1 MDLNRRIDTATD
13 LPDDPAFLKAE
24 IARLRAQA
32 EQREQLLATFLEATN
47 EGVLTLD
54 GAGIIL
60 HANAGALAI
69 FGYTQDELIGQTIE
83 MLLPILK
90 RKYPDNPNKPVQ
102 DGCDH
107 QFFSGTKTL
116 GRRKDGSDFPAD
128 VALHYF
134 ETDAGIMCDVLVA
147 ESSIAKRAHWFRLFV
162 QHAPGAI
169 AIFDQRMRYL
179 VASRRWLQDFRI
191 DGDPTGRTHYE
202 IFPDTPKRWR
212 EWHRRGLAG
221 ESFKSNSE
229 AIMHS
234 DGRVQ
239 WIKWELQPWREISGE
254 IGGIMIAAEDLT
266 LQQEAD
272 REVRASEERFQLA
285 VRGASDG
292 IWDWNLLTGELYFSD
307 RAFEMLGF
315 EPGEMTFENETW
327 TARIHP
333 EDRPDALVHL
343 QAHLKDDAPFDIQYR
358 LRTKDGDYRWLR
370 SRAAAVRDQSGAPLR
385 MAGAVSDVTERRI
398 LEQRLQE
405 ILQNTDEQ
413 LRAVIESSPLAIATM
428 DPDGRLTSLNRAGE
442 EMFGYTAAEAIGHVS
457 PAIPADQREKFHQM
471 LAGALNGNTQ
481 RVEVQRIRKDG
492 SVIDV
497 AVHYTRFLT
506 RPGGEPAGIVV
517 FAEDI
522 TLRKRAEA
530 ELRLNSVRAALEAAR
545 DEEARRIARELHD
558 DISQRLAV
566 LSMDISIDSGRR
578 RCSRE
583 WKSRLSSYR
592 EKLSSVTE
600 SIRQISHQMHASI
613 LDDLGLVKALE
624 QLCFEQLGFEQNT
637 FEASNQWLSVPV
649 TFNARGIPDELPKE
663 IASCVYRVAQAALHN
678 VAKHAQ
684 ATSASITLDG
694 SPGFIEMV
702 IADSGKGFDPS
713 SEQTGLGLASM
724 RERVRILNGNI
735 SIDAKPR
742 EGTRISVRLPLP
754 GFAGMVSVPR

>member
-1 MDLNRRIDTATD
+1 MDLNQRDEDAAE
-13 LPDDPAFLKAE
+13 LPDEPAVLKAE
-24 IARLRAQA
+24 VARLRAEA
-32 EQREQLLATFLEATN
+32 AQREKFLATLLAPTHGTAMSEAPP
-47 EGVLTLD
+47 D
-54 GAGIIL
+54 QR
-60 HANAGALAI
+60 AN
-69 FGYTQDELIGQTIE
+69 
-83 MLLPILK
+83 
-90 RKYPDNPNKPVQ
+90 
-102 DGCDH
+102 
-107 QFFSGTKTL
+107 
-116 GRRKDGSDFPAD
+116 
-128 VALHYF
+128 
-134 ETDAGIMCDVLVA
+134 
-147 ESSIAKRAHWFRLFV
+147 WFRLLV
-162 QHAPGAI
+162 EHVPGAI
-169 AIFDQRMRYL
+169 AIFDREMRYI
-179 VASRRWLQDFRI
+179 VASHRWLRDFKI
-191 DGDPTGRTHYE
+191 NEDPTGRFQYE
-202 IFPDTPKRWR
+202 IFPDTPKRWK

-221 ESFKSNSE
+221 ESFQSDSE
-229 AIMHS
+229 PILHA

-266 LQQEAD
+266 AQHQAD
-272 REVRASEERFQLA
+272 QEVRASEERFKLA
-285 VRGASDG
+285 IRGASDG

-307 RAFEMLGF
+307 RVFEILGL
-315 EPGEMTFENETW
+315 EPGETTFDNEAW
-327 TARIHP
+327 IARIHP
-333 EDRPDALVHL
+333 EDQPDATARLR
-343 QAHLKDDAPFDIQYR
+343 AHLKDGAPFDVQYR
-358 LRTKDGDYRWLR
+358 MRTKDGDFRWLR
-370 SRAAAVRDQSGAPLR
+370 SRAAAIRDQTGKPLR
-385 MAGAVSDVTERRI
+385 MAGAVSDVTERRL

-405 ILQNTDEQ
+405 LIQNTDEQ
-413 LRAVIESSPLAIATM
+413 LRAVIASSPLAIATM

-457 PAIPADQREKFHQM
+457 PAIPSDQRDRFHQM
-471 LAGALNGNTQ
+471 LAATLNGNTQ

-530 ELRLNSVRAALEAAR
+530 EMRLNSVRAALEAAR

-558 DISQRLAV
+558 DISQQLAV
-566 LSMDISIDSGRR
+566 LSMDISVDSGRR

-583 WKSRLSSYR
+583 WKSRLNAYR

-613 LDDLGLVKALE
+613 LDELGLEKALE

-637 FEASNQWLSVPV
+637 FEASNQWLGVPV
-649 TFNARGIPDELPKE
+649 TFHARGMPDELPKE
-663 IASCVYRVAQAALHN
+663 IALCLYRVAQAALHN

-684 ATSASITLDG
+684 ASSASITLDG

-724 RERVRILNGNI
+724 RERVRILNGSI
-735 SIDAKPR
+735 SISAKPG

-754 GFAGMVSVPR
+754 GSEQMVSAPRGQSAFGD